1 MRRGICLDSMGM
13 VLFGKAP
20 GEFAWSRVDRDA
32 ARIERFGMKP
42 ALSVWPQHMPRW
54 VDLVRLKCLEHQQE
68 SDIPSLWDER
78 LLERDLHEARI
89 LETGEPWQGAGKRY
103 EWKNAEGQ
111 AYVTQY
117 ASGRVCFDPSASTIY

>member
-1 MRRGICLDSMGM
+1 M

-42 ALSVWPQHMPRW
+42 ALSVWPQYMSRW
-54 VDLVRLKCLEHQQE
+54 ADLVRLKCLEHQQE
-68 SDIPSLWDER
+68 SDIPSLRDER

-89 LETGEPWQGAGKRY
+89 LETGELWQGAGKRY

-111 AYVTQY
+111 AYVAQF
-117 ASGRVCFDPSASTIY
+117 ASGKVCFDPSTSTIY